1 MLEFFIPIEPVPQ
14 GRPRFRVFQAKGGG
28 KPRVTTYDP
37 KESKDFKEAIIRHL
51 KKLKLIP
58 YDKDI
63 PVMLRLRFFLSKPKS
78 VKRQHP
84 TVKPDLDN
92 LTKGVKDALKGF
104 AWYDD
109 SQVCASGQSKKYAP
123 EGQQA
128 GVWVQ
133 VNEIKD

>member
-14 GRPRFRVFQAKGGG
+14 GRPRFARRGNF
-28 KPRVTTYDP
+28 VTTYDP
-37 KESKDFKEAIIRHL
+37 AESRAYKAAVIAHVEKMGL
-51 KKLKLIP
+51 VP
-58 YDKDI
+58 YEKDI
-63 PVMLRLRFFLSKPKS
+63 PVMLRLRFLLSKPKS
-78 VKRQHP
+78 VKRQYP

-104 AWYDD
+104 TWEDD
-109 SQVCASGQSKKYAP
+109 AQVCASGQSKKYAAP
-123 EGQQA
+123 GQQA